1 MNFVSQTA
9 VFARNELTDYSSY
22 LSLNN
27 LRTNKVN
34 SRLLPSPTV
43 VAEACVKNSVA
54 GGGMFGKG
62 GVDGRGGH
70 AWWWGCAWWGACVAG
85 GGACMTGLVGMYG
98 GGGGACMAGETATAT
113 YGTHPTLMHSCFLII

>member
-9 VFARNELTDYSSY
+9 VFARNEITDYSPY

-43 VAEACVKNSVA
+43 VAEACVKNSV
-54 GGGMFGKG
+54 
-62 GVDGRGGH
+62 
-70 AWWWGCAWWGACVAG
+70 G
-85 GGACMTGLVGMYG
+85 GGACLAGGACLVVEVCMVGGMRGGGVGMYG
-98 GGGGACMAGETATAT
+98 GGGHAWQERRPLQHTVRI
-113 YGTHPTLMHSCFLII
+113 LL

>member
-9 VFARNELTDYSSY
+9 VFARNEVTDYSSY

-43 VAEACVKNSVA
+43 VAEACVKNSVG

-62 GVDGRGGH
+62 GVYGRGGMLGGGGVHGGGH
-70 AWWWGCAWWGACVAG
+70 AWQGWGHV
-85 GGACMTGLVGMYG
+85 
-98 GGGGACMAGETATAT
+98 
-113 YGTHPTLMHSCFLII
+113 